1 MITLT
6 LNSQL
11 PLTDQ
16 VVRGIRVAIAGGE
29 VKPGDELPPVR
40 QLAADLGINLNT
52 VARAYRTLE
61 SLGLVVTARGRGT
74 RVTDDRE
81 SRPEHH
87 QTRARR
93 VRASVKAALTDA
105 RLAGLDRSEVQ
116 RVVRRELDA
125 LWPRHQKE

>member
-1 MITLT
+1 MITLR
-6 LNSQL
+6 LESDL

-16 VVRGIRVAIAGGE
+16 VVHGIRSAIAGGA

-52 VARAYRTLE
+52 VARAYRALE

-81 SRPEHH
+81 SRPER
-87 QTRARR
+87 QAARTRR

-105 RLAGLDRSEVQ
+105 RLAGLDRTAAE
-116 RVVRRELDA
+116 RMFRREFDA
-125 LWPRHQKE
+125 LWPSGKE